1 MNDVNKRIPAPTR
14 GINLGG
20 KMATSTAQS
29 GSASVEDCEDY
40 IEKHGIQGIL
50 KECIA
55 KICQEQPANPYKW
68 LSTYFSAL
76 DVKKVHTSSARLS
89 DVILTV
95 DCRLDVCVDGQEE
108 RSMINQ
114 RV

>member
-1 MNDVNKRIPAPTR
+1 
-14 GINLGG
+14 
-20 KMATSTAQS
+20 MATSTPQS

-76 DVKKVHTSSARLS
+76 DVKKVHTPQRAVSE
-89 DVILTV
+89 VILTV
-95 DCRLDVCVDGQEE
+95 HCTCDVCIWMVRKREQG
-108 RSMINQ
+108 
-114 RV
+114 

>member
-1 MNDVNKRIPAPTR
+1 
-14 GINLGG
+14 
-20 KMATSTAQS
+20 MATSTPQS

-76 DVKKVHTSSARLS
+76 DVKKVYTSSTRSVWCDSHSSLYMWC
-89 DVILTV
+89 VY
-95 DCRLDVCVDGQEE
+95 VDGQEE
-108 RSMINQ
+108 RTVINQ